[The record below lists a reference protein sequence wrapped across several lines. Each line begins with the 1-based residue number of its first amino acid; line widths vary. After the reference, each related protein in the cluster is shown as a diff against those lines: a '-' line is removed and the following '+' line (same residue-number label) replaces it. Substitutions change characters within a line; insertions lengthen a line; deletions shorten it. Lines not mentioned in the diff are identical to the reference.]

1 MSIKCQAEA
10 VKGIEGEVQMDKM
23 PEGFSNFKAGLETSR
38 GRILTELSKAE
49 DITFFTCGGNIG
61 DYLIWEGTRQLIKSF
76 KYTEL
81 THKNVATAKGHTAV
95 ITGSGGWSKSHGTV
109 PAVLTEIEKRFKN
122 VIIFPSSYD
131 TGVDT
136 VKRALSNTKAKV
148 FARELKS
155 YRMIKDLCNAE
166 LAYDCAFFFD
176 FAPYRIQGKGNGELR
191 AYRTDEESDITEK
204 PTKNY
209 DISSRKVVDNLDSWL
224 RIIAQYERVYTDR
237 AHIMIAAA
245 MLGKTVYY
253 TPSNYHKLPGI
264 ATFSLHEYPVYQE
277 GSTPR

>member
-1 MSIKCQAEA
+1 MLKCQAEV
-10 VKGIEGEVQMDKM
+10 VKERRVRVQMDKM
-23 PEGFSNFKAGLETSR
+23 PKGFESFKTGVETSKS
-38 GRILTELSKAE
+38 RIFTSLINAE

-61 DYLIWEGTRQLIKSF
+61 DYLIWEGTRQLLKPF

-81 THKNVATAKGHTAV
+81 THKNIVNSKGHTAL

-109 PAVLTEIEKRFKN
+109 PAVLTQIEKRFKN
-122 VIIFPSSYD
+122 VIILPSSYD

-148 FARELKS
+148 FARELTS

-166 LAYDCAFFFD
+166 VAYDCAFFFN
-176 FAPYRIQGKGNGELR
+176 FEPYRIQGKGKGELW
-191 AYRTDEESDITEK
+191 AYRTDNESDVTAK
-204 PTKNY
+204 PTNNY
-209 DISSRKVVDNLDSWL
+209 DISSRRVVDNLDNWL
-224 RIIAQYERVYTDR
+224 RIIAKYERVHTDR
-237 AHIMIAAA
+237 AHIMIASA

-264 ATFSLHEYPVYQE
+264 AKFSLQEYPVYVE
-277 GSTPR
+277 GSIPR